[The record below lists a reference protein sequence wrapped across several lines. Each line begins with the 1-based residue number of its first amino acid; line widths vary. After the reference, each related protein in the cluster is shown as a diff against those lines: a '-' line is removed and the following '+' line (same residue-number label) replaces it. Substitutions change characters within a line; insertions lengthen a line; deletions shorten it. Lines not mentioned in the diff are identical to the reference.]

1 MEREQLLEA
10 GKKLAGEIYEKM
22 GVIEQCT
29 SVAGTIEGL
38 PICFLDEDGKLIGL
52 EKVLTEEQTGE
63 IRDSIIK
70 TIYENS
76 AEAEQWLQRL
86 NTATLQPTSVHNE
99 SKTEK
104 TTSRT
109 AKQKKQ
115 TTKEEQVEKNIT
127 VKKREKKQ
135 DIEIDEKK
143 LAEMYVRQGMT
154 LQEIAEEIGT
164 DKKAVYEKVEEY
176 GLKGPTGMSES
187 ERGAWEKRV
196 MERYR

>member
-38 PICFLDEDGKLIGL
+38 PICFLDEGGKLIGL

-63 IRDSIIK
+63 IRDNIIK

-115 TTKEEQVEKNIT
+115 TTKEEQVEK
-127 VKKREKKQ
+127 KQ

-176 GLKGPTGMSES
+176 GLKEPTGMSES

-196 MERYR
+196 MERYS